1 LRTVRFA
8 VREDATGFRK
18 TRSADRGA
26 ATAMR
31 MVRKALDDRASGC
44 VCFRQEIPMTREE
57 YEERR
62 SALEEQHRADVA
74 LLTAAHELRLRSL
87 ERLWRE
93 DAGGEPQGAPPAP
106 FAVAAPPVATV
117 RGAVPEAEPPVAQP
131 KTVRYSVVNDLDE
144 ALDELPEV
152 FDRHDILRALG
163 YVPPRTTL
171 LRALQMLMREG
182 AIAAV
187 GISSGGVKTRYRKLA
202 SSD

>member
-1 LRTVRFA
+1 
-8 VREDATGFRK
+8 
-18 TRSADRGA
+18 
-26 ATAMR
+26 
-31 MVRKALDDRASGC
+31 
-44 VCFRQEIPMTREE
+44 MTRED

-93 DAGGEPQGAPPAP
+93 GAGGEPEAAAPEHS
-106 FAVAAPPVATV
+106 AVAAPPAATV
-117 RGAVPEAEPPVAQP
+117 REAVPEAAIPVAKP
-131 KTVRYSVVNDLDE
+131 KTERYSVVNDLED
-144 ALDELPEV
+144 ALSELPEI
-152 FDRHDILRALG
+152 FDRHDIRRALG
-163 YVPPRTTL
+163 YEPPRTTL
-171 LRALQMLMREG
+171 LRALKMLVEEG